1 MDKPTMPSNIN
12 MRTGD
17 PFARPAPPH
26 PSQDPNRTGLGF
38 DGDTGGHRPK
48 YQSTPR
54 AVLAFLLVVF
64 GLTSLIIALSARA
77 DVAFTAFNASGT
89 NGTYVQNTA
98 GYKTISVTVLAA
110 SGSPDGTVTV
120 YVVPGGTDS
129 VAKRV
134 AVATYATP
142 TTAKTYYGPATGA
155 VVIELTGNSTG
166 TVTVTGVLK

>member
-1 MDKPTMPSNIN
+1 MSN
-12 MRTGD
+12 GYHD
-17 PFARPAPPH
+17 PEPNPPL
-26 PSQDPNRTGLGF
+26 SRETK
-38 DGDTGGHRPK
+38 RI
-48 YQSTPR
+48 
-54 AVLAFLLVVF
+54 LAFLLGLF
-64 GLTSLIIALSARA
+64 GLATLVVAFTARA
-77 DVAFTAFNASGT
+77 DVAFTAFDASGT